1 MFGIVFLQLWQRLGM
16 WAAGAALVASI
27 SASIGFAWSLV
38 SEPTGLE
45 SLAGPDN
52 VYQPIADL
60 QDARQG
66 AEGAL
71 LRYSTG
77 LTTASVV
84 RKRFHLLQEKFN
96 SAAQLAGSER
106 GSMLRNTPGY
116 EHALG
121 EVGEIIKHTSAAVS
135 TLPEDHVG
143 AHTSEVRGLVTSLDG
158 LESPMD
164 DVKRAA
170 ANAEQLRREA
180 MTQTVT
186 NKRRYLVIALVAL
199 GAMLIATLATLLA
212 LLRRKQALLAQEKKL
227 TFQQEQ
233 AIEEVRQASIEAQ
246 KSARAKNAFLGTLGH
261 ELRTPLQS
269 ILSVTDVLANREFPD
284 TDAIMVR
291 RLALA
296 AERLDSQMKDL
307 TDYARLDAGRLAL
320 RPELF
325 DPLELA
331 ESLIDDAREEA
342 GRKGL
347 ALQLATAGESW
358 PCRSDPARIRQ
369 ILGNLLSNAIRY
381 TDQGSVRVEMS
392 VSQMVE
398 GDRLTLNVSDTGP
411 GIPRD
416 AIDELFKPFVRLDES
431 HTRVHE
437 GAGIGLAIVRGLTE
451 LLGGWVKV
459 DSDTG
464 RGTTVHVS
472 LPVEIVRQTLPA
484 PGPLVHAPLQGKAV
498 LIVDDTESARESL
511 ADTALAMLATVD
523 VVSSGAEAL
532 EAIAES
538 TYDVVL
544 LDIQMPGMDG
554 IEVARRIRR
563 GVTMNRTVTIV
574 GVSAYSTE
582 LLSPEDQAFFD
593 AQLQKPVRAVQLA
606 TALRAIMVR
615 ERN

>member
-1 MFGIVFLQLWQRLGM
+1 M

-52 VYQPIADL
+52 VYQPVADL
-60 QDARQG
+60 QDARQA

-84 RKRFHLLQEKFN
+84 RKRFDLLKEKFDTAT
-96 SAAQLAGSER
+96 SLARTDR
-106 GSMLRNTPGY
+106 GAILRNTPGY
-116 EHALG
+116 ESALG
-121 EVGEIIKHTSAAVS
+121 RIGMIIARARTAVS
-135 TLPEDHVG
+135 ALPDEPIAGQARD
-143 AHTSEVRGLVTSLDG
+143 VRDLVTSMDG
-158 LESPMD
+158 MESPMS
-164 DVKRAA
+164 DVRRAA
-170 ANAEQLRREA
+170 ANAEQLRRDS
-180 MTQTVT
+180 MTQAVT
-186 NKRRYLVIALVAL
+186 NKRRYLVIALVAV
-199 GAMLIATLATLLA
+199 GATLIAMLATLLA
-212 LLRRKQALLAQEKKL
+212 LLKRKQDMLAQEKKL
-227 TFQQEQ
+227 TLQQEE
-233 AIEEVRQASIEAQ
+233 AIEEARQASIEAQ
-246 KSARAKNAFLGTLGH
+246 NSARAKNAFLGTLGH

-284 TDAIMVR
+284 TDAVMVR

-325 DPLELA
+325 NPLELA
-331 ESLIDDAREEA
+331 ESLIDDARDEA
-342 GRKGL
+342 GRKGI
-347 ALQLATAGESW
+347 ALHLVTAGESW

-369 ILGNLLSNAIRY
+369 ILGNLLSNSIRY
-381 TDQGSVRVEMS
+381 TDQGAVRVDMN

-398 GDRLTLNVSDTGP
+398 GDRLTLSVSDTGP
-411 GIPRD
+411 GIPRG

-464 RGTTVHVS
+464 RGTTVHIS
-472 LPVEIVRQTLPA
+472 LPVEIVRQVLPA
-484 PGPLVHAPLQGKAV
+484 PGPQIEAPLQGRAV

-511 ADTALAMLATVD
+511 ADTALAMSATVD

-606 TALRAIMVR
+606 AALRAIMAKSK
-615 ERN
+615 N